1 MIKKVF
7 KPFTWLIIFAVIN
20 FIAAGI
26 GSLVGGEGTAESGW
40 GEGNVLAHDVY
51 YETTYGFM
59 FIGFSVIAAGLAF
72 LTSGI
77 QRAKMTVLFG
87 VTMALMIISVAVYSN
102 AEGYSMGGPIILVPI
117 ALMSLVTLSGI
128 LHINEE

>member
-1 MIKKVF
+1 MLKKVF

-26 GSLVGGEGTAESGW
+26 GSLVAGEGAAEEGW

-51 YETTYGFM
+51 YETSFGFM
-59 FIGFSVIAAGLAF
+59 FIGLSVIAAGLAF

-87 VTMALMIISVAVYSN
+87 ATMALMVISMAVYSSG
-102 AEGYSMGGPIILVPI
+102 EGYSMLGVGILIPII
-117 ALMSLVTLSGI
+117 LMSLVALSGI
-128 LHINEE
+128 LHIKEE

>member
-72 LTSGI
+72 LSSAI

-128 LHINEE
+128 LHIKAE

>member
-51 YETTYGFM
+51 YETSFGFM
-59 FIGFSVIAAGLAF
+59 FIGLSVIAAGLAF

-77 QRAKMTVLFG
+77 QMAKMTVLFG
-87 VTMALMIISVAVYSN
+87 ATMALMIISVAVYSSG
-102 AEGYSMGGPIILVPI
+102 EGYSMLGGGILIPII
-117 ALMSLVTLSGI
+117 LMSLVALSGI
-128 LHINEE
+128 LHIKEE

>member
-40 GEGNVLAHDVY
+40 GEGNFLAHDVY

-59 FIGFSVIAAGLAF
+59 FIGFSVIAAGLAY
-72 LTSGI
+72 LTSGM

-128 LHINEE
+128 LHIKEE

>member
-1 MIKKVF
+1 MLKKVF

-26 GSLVGGEGTAESGW
+26 GSLVAGEGAAEEGW

-51 YETTYGFM
+51 YETSFGFM
-59 FIGFSVIAAGLAF
+59 FIALSVIAAGLAF

-87 VTMALMIISVAVYSN
+87 ATMALMIISVAVYSSG
-102 AEGYSMGGPIILVPI
+102 EGYSMLGVGILIPII
-117 ALMSLVTLSGI
+117 LMSLVALSGI
-128 LHINEE
+128 LHIKEE

>member
-26 GSLVGGEGTAESGW
+26 GSLVGGEGTAESGL

-72 LTSGI
+72 LSSAI

-128 LHINEE
+128 LHIKAE

>member
-26 GSLVGGEGTAESGW
+26 GSLVDGGGAAESGW

-51 YETTYGFM
+51 YETSFGFM
-59 FIGFSVIAAGLAF
+59 FIGLSVIAAGLAF

-87 VTMALMIISVAVYSN
+87 ATMALMIISVAVYSSG
-102 AEGYSMGGPIILVPI
+102 EGYSMLGVGILIPII
-117 ALMSLVTLSGI
+117 LMSLVALSGI
-128 LHINEE
+128 LHIKEE

>member
-1 MIKKVF
+1 MLKKVF

-26 GSLVGGEGTAESGW
+26 GSLVGGEGTAKSGW
-40 GEGNVLAHDVY
+40 GEGNVLDHDVY

-87 VTMALMIISVAVYSN
+87 ATMALMIISVAVYSSG
-102 AEGYSMGGPIILVPI
+102 EGYSMGGVVILIPII
-117 ALMSLVTLSGI
+117 LMSLVALSGI
-128 LHINEE
+128 LHIKEE

>member
-1 MIKKVF
+1 MLKKVF

-20 FIAAGI
+20 FIVAGI
-26 GSLVGGEGTAESGW
+26 GSLVAGEGAAEEGW

-51 YETTYGFM
+51 YETSFGFM
-59 FIGFSVIAAGLAF
+59 FIGRSVIAAGLAF

-87 VTMALMIISVAVYSN
+87 ATMALMIISVAVYSSG
-102 AEGYSMGGPIILVPI
+102 EGYSMGGVGILIPII
-117 ALMSLVTLSGI
+117 LMSLVALSGI
-128 LHINEE
+128 LHIKEE

>member
-51 YETTYGFM
+51 YETSFGFM
-59 FIGFSVIAAGLAF
+59 FIGLSVIAAGLAF

-128 LHINEE
+128 LHIKAE

>member
-1 MIKKVF
+1 MLKKVF

-26 GSLVGGEGTAESGW
+26 GSLVAGEGAAEEGW

-51 YETTYGFM
+51 YETSFGFM
-59 FIGFSVIAAGLAF
+59 FIGLSVIAAGLAF

-87 VTMALMIISVAVYSN
+87 ATMALMIISVAVYSSG
-102 AEGYSMGGPIILVPI
+102 EGYSMLGVGILIPII
-117 ALMSLVTLSGI
+117 LMSLVALSGI
-128 LHINEE
+128 LHIKEE